1 MQEHRHHPRVRSF
14 LRGEIV
20 HSGGAIRV
28 ECTIRDLSEEGARL
42 QIPRS
47 VPLPDPFDLD
57 VAQRHLHE
65 RCTIIWRHG
74 DEVGVQFH
82 STKATNAA
90 ESAVAPPATTANDR
104 AVNAR
109 IEALEADVI
118 QLKKQLAALRAG
130 LERIT
135 TDRS

>member
-1 MQEHRHHPRVRSF
+1 MQEHRHHPRIRSF

-20 HSGGAIRV
+20 HSGGAIRL
-28 ECTIRDLSEEGARL
+28 ECTVRDLSQQGARL

-57 VAQRHLHE
+57 VAQRHMHE

-82 STKATNAA
+82 AHKAANGA
-90 ESAVAPPATTANDR
+90 ETGLVAPAPANDR
-104 AVNAR
+104 AVAAR
-109 IEALEADVI
+109 IEGLEADI
-118 QLKKQLAALRAG
+118 AQLKRQIATIRSA